1 MRIFSSGCQKKG
13 PEGKERRYPEAGES
27 RGVAQ
32 TGCYVALRANIK
44 HSKNS
49 ALCLFGE
56 LTLVLINRGGGLV
69 PPVNFGCSKGSPEKE
84 VVMYLPLH
92 SSAILTGY
100 LLLGGAFG
108 VTGLNPLKNEG
119 MGP

>member
-1 MRIFSSGCQKKG
+1 MIYSGYVLMRIFSSGCQKKG

-56 LTLVLINRGGGLV
+56 LTLVLINRGGV
-69 PPVNFGCSKGSPEKE
+69 W
-84 VVMYLPLH
+84 
-92 SSAILTGY
+92 Y
-100 LLLGGAFG
+100 LLSILDAVKGHR
-108 VTGLNPLKNEG
+108 KKKW
-119 MGP
+119 